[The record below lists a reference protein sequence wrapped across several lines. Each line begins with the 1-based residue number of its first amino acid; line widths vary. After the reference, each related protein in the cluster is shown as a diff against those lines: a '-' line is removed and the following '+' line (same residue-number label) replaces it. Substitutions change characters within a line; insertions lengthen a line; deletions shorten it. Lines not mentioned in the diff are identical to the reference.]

1 VARDSITVKRLVH
14 VLAILAQHGDAM
26 NVNGENLND
35 DTSEPGTDT
44 VVDVELERWEARR
57 TETTVRYAS
66 RVTALLA
73 SRPDLRG
80 ISPLADSVEEATRWA
95 V

>member
-1 VARDSITVKRLVH
+1 LKRFVH
-14 VLAILAQHGDAM
+14 PLAILAEHGGAM
-26 NVNGENLND
+26 QTNG
-35 DTSEPGTDT
+35 DTET
-44 VVDVELERWEARR
+44 VIDVELERWEARR
-57 TETTVRYAS
+57 AETTVRYAS

-80 ISPLADSVEEATRWA
+80 ISPLADSVEEAVRWA

>member
-1 VARDSITVKRLVH
+1 MLKRFVH
-14 VLAILAQHGDAM
+14 LIAILAEHGGAMNTNGDSSGDARGQ
-26 NVNGENLND
+26 GE
-35 DTSEPGTDT
+35 T
-44 VVDVELERWEARR
+44 VIDVELERWEARR
-57 TETTVRYAS
+57 AETTVRYAS

-80 ISPLADSVEEATRWA
+80 ISPLADSVEEAVRWA

>member
-1 VARDSITVKRLVH
+1 VARESITLKRFVH
-14 VLAILAQHGDAM
+14 VPAILTQHGGAM
-26 NVNGENLND
+26 NVDGEN
-35 DTSEPGTDT
+35 TTAAADT
-44 VVDVELERWEARR
+44 VIDVELERWEARR

-66 RVTALLA
+66 KVSALLA

-80 ISPLADSVEEATRWA
+80 ISPLADSVEEAIRWA